1 MPNQYASV
9 RIDKPC
15 VVSGNYVAQAGYL
28 KIHTSTNESTY
39 PYTGKLTIASD
50 GVMAI
55 DGTITRVEDNRYTLH
70 LPTRPEDLIIESN
83 ASGQGAL
90 IFDNDEGTTQASVE
104 MYSIAHTEE
113 GVNLW
118 QYVAVP
124 LNSAS
129 RWTMGDYAYV
139 TNNETGRWNY
149 NAEMYDAFTGVGVTR
164 LQSTPA
170 TYTFDGTLASTKTQ
184 KLTIYNN
191 AKSGTNMVGNSWT
204 APIQIVN
211 FEEEDFGGANASVFI
226 YETGHD
232 PDGGPTSESGNSGER
247 AAGKWYE
254 IPVFGA
260 ATLVTSGGWAGMK
273 GIPAMQAVEIKN
285 KTGANTTLTL
295 DYDRLVRTATNN
307 MNEARR
313 APRRMEASNE
323 IATLRVTMSDGE
335 IRNDVYL
342 LSGERFSEGFDNGWD
357 GEYVGGNNCSQLY
370 ALSPIGNLS
379 MSAQPEMEGTILGF
393 AAGTKPEFTIT
404 FHYVGEE
411 ELYLNDMEA
420 HRSTL
425 ISGENEYTFTAE
437 SGEKGDRFVIGEQ
450 LFGAPEIATGVT
462 DLDAEAT
469 EAQKII
475 YNDKLY
481 IIRGGKVFSA
491 EGQLVK

>member
-15 VVSGNYVAQAGYL
+15 VVSGDYVAQAGYL
-28 KIHTSTNESTY
+28 KIHTSSEGDT
-39 PYTGKLTIASD
+39 YTGKLTIASD

-70 LPTRPEDLIIESN
+70 LPTRPVDLIIESN

-90 IFDNDEGTTQASVE
+90 IFDNDEGTTQATVK
-104 MYSIAHTEE
+104 MYTKAYYDGAKDH
-113 GVNLW
+113 W

-124 LNSAS
+124 LASAN
-129 RWTMGDYAYV
+129 RWSLGSWTYQHDNVAGSWDYYV
-139 TNNETGRWNY
+139 DNFSAFE
-149 NAEMYDAFTGVGVTR
+149 AVAVAQDAPT
-164 LQSTPA
+164 
-170 TYTFDGTLASTKTQ
+170 TYVFEGALASTKPQ
-184 KLTIYNN
+184 KISMPATN
-191 AKSGTNMVGNSWT
+191 AIEGTSLIGNSWT

-211 FEEEDFGGANASVFI
+211 FEESDFGGAKASIFI
-226 YETGHD
+226 YETGYD
-232 PDGGPTSESGNSGER
+232 PDGVPTSELGNSGER

-260 ATLVTSGGWAGMK
+260 ATLVTNGGWAGMK
-273 GIPAMQAVEIKN
+273 VIPAMQAFEVKN
-285 KTGANTTLTL
+285 ESGAPTTFTMN
-295 DYDRLVRTATNN
+295 YDRLVRTATND

-313 APRRMEASNE
+313 APRRMNTSYG
-323 IATLRVTMSDGE
+323 IPTMRLTLSDGE

-342 LSGERFSEGFDNGWD
+342 ISGEQFSEGFDNGWD

-379 MSAQPEMEGTILGF
+379 MSSQPEMEGTVLGF
-393 AAGTKPEFTIT
+393 AAGNKTEFTIT
-404 FHYVGEE
+404 FRYTGEE
-411 ELYLNDMEA
+411 KLYLNDMEA
-420 HRSTL
+420 HQSTL
-425 ISGENEYTFTAE
+425 ISSENEYLFTAE

-450 LFGAPEIATGVT
+450 LFGAPGIATGVT

-481 IIRGGKVFSA
+481 IIRGGKVYSA